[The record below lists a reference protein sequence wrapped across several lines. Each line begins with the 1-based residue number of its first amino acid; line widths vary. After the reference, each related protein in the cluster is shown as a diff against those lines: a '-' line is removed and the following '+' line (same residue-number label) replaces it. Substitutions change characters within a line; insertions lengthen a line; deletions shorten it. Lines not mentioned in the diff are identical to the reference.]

1 MIGVPDEKWG
11 ETVKALVVL
20 AEGATA
26 TEAEIIAFCKQRL
39 AGYKS
44 PTSVEFRAAIPRT
57 ATGKVQK
64 YKLRAPYWEGRER
77 QVA

>member
-1 MIGVPDEKWG
+1 V
-11 ETVKALVVL
+11 
-20 AEGATA
+20 
-26 TEAEIIAFCKQRL
+26 AEIIAFCKERL
-39 AGYKS
+39 AGYKA

-64 YKLRAPYWEGRER
+64 YKLRAPYRESRER